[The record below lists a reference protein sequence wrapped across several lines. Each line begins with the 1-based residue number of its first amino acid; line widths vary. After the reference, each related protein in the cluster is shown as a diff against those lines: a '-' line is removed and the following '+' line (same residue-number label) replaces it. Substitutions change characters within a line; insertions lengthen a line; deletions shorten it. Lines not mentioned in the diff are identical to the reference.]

1 MPHPLL
7 ALMLRKKWNV
17 FCFHQ
22 CAPYVL
28 VQFAPRVVAEKGW
41 TMCGTVGQAIA
52 FNGRD
57 RGTSAH

>member
-7 ALMLRKKWNV
+7 ALMLRKKWN
-17 FCFHQ
+17 
-22 CAPYVL
+22 VL

-57 RGTSAH
+57 RRTSAH